1 MRLLPRDVKF
11 YDLFL
16 QHAQITLNAASILVE
31 ATSSGDSS
39 LVTAAGKIRLLEQ
52 EGDSIIHEIYV
63 RLNQTFI
70 TPLDPEDIHSLSS
83 HLDNVLDGLEDAAH
97 RIVAY
102 QVHPI
107 PEMVIELCRIVHSC
121 AVSVKQAME
130 ALRDGKPV
138 LEHCIE
144 INRLEEVA
152 DNIGREVVS
161 GLFKNEKDPITLLKL
176 KEVYD
181 FLEQTV
187 DNCEDV
193 ANVLQN
199 IVVKNA

>member
-16 QHAQITLNAASILVE
+16 QHSKITLNAASILVE
-31 ATSSGDSS
+31 ATSSGNSS

-52 EGDSIIHEIYV
+52 EGDGIIHEIYV

-83 HLDNVLDGLEDAAH
+83 HLDNVLDSLEDAAH

-107 PEMVIELCRIVHSC
+107 PEMVIELCRIVYSC
-121 AVSVKQAME
+121 AVSLKQAME
-130 ALRDGKPV
+130 ALRDDRPV
-138 LEHCIE
+138 QEHCIE

-152 DNIGREVVS
+152 DNIGRDVVS

-187 DNCEDV
+187 DYCEDV